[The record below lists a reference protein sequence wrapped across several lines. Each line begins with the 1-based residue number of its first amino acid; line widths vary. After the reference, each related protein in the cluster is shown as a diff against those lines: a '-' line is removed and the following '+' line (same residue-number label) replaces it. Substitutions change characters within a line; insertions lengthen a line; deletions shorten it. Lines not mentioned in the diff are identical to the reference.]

1 MGWSRRSGTLES
13 HANILMVK
21 LVERYLDEINRS
33 YTSIWLAFYY
43 YENFMSHLVQKDE
56 NGEFFMALAMKEP
69 LSAVSVNGIGPV
81 VVPIFNN
88 PDCYVGMKIG
98 IAGDKMTMDEYV
110 AIIKT
115 LKYNQ
120 VSL

>member
-1 MGWSRRSGTLES
+1 
-13 HANILMVK
+13 
-21 LVERYLDEINRS
+21 
-33 YTSIWLAFYY
+33 
-43 YENFMSHLVQKDE
+43 MSHLVQKDE

-120 VSL
+120 VSYEAFTQFPIPGADSMASMFEYYNLYNPYDINLTCGSYYSYF